1 MVVEPMV
8 EVMVLPPVVS
18 TVTIAEVVIAD
29 EAPYSKSAMFQSLSE
44 DISYSS
50 STSSSGCGSSTSSD
64 GGRGSISGGRNSI

>member
-1 MVVEPMV
+1 MV
-8 EVMVLPPVVS
+8 EVMVFPPVVS

-50 STSSSGCGSSTSSD
+50 SSSGCGGSTSSD